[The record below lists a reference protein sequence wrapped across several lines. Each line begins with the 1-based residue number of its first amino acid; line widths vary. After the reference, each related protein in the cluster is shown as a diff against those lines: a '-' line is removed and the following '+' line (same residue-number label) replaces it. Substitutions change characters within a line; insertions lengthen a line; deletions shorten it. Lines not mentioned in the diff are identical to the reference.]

1 MHREL
6 TAKFLKDQL
15 SKMIELFP
23 EERER
28 LSIAMNIH

>member
-6 TAKFLKDQL
+6 TAKFLKDEL

-23 EERER
+23 EEKRATVR
-28 LSIAMNIH
+28 NAIK

>member
-23 EERER
+23 EEKRAIEYR
-28 LSIAMNIH
+28 YEH